1 MQRIS
6 GFCAA
11 LFVLLVLQVSTP
23 RAEEAACT
31 AQLPSGSFPILRN
44 AKLSQKTTRLCFS
57 EIVLLYS
64 AVAKAPLWSAEHLTA
79 ARIQSA
85 RGLQRLRSNA
95 FHAELSLPTSERAEL
110 YDYRKS
116 GYDRGH
122 MAPNG
127 DMSTPEAQADSFSLA
142 NMVPQDPC
150 NNEVLWEGIESAVRD
165 LALLEGEVFVV
176 TGPVFRGRELLILN
190 GRVLIPTHL
199 YKAIYVPSRR
209 VAGAFFAPNDA
220 SQKWE
225 SLTIAE
231 LETRIGIDV
240 FPGLPANVKK
250 AGMSLPEPTPHFGC
264 RVRTSEV
271 TSSGSSGG
279 Q

>member
-11 LFVLLVLQVSTP
+11 LFVLLVFQISTP

-31 AQLPSGSFPILRN
+31 AQLPGGSFPILRN
-44 AKLSQKTTRLCFS
+44 IKLSQKTTRLCFS
-57 EIVLLYS
+57 EIALLYS
-64 AVAKAPLWSAEHLTA
+64 SIAKAPLWSAERLTA

-85 RGLQRLRSNA
+85 HGLHRPRSNA
-95 FHAELSLPTSERAEL
+95 FHAEPQLPASERAEL
-110 YDYRKS
+110 DDFRRS

-127 DMSTPEAQADSFSLA
+127 DMSTPEAQAESFSLA

-150 NNEVLWEGIESAVRD
+150 NNEVLWEGIESVVRE

-176 TGPVFRGRELLILN
+176 TGPVFKGRELLILN

-199 YKAIYVPSRR
+199 FKAIYVPSRHA
-209 VAGAFFAPNDA
+209 AGAFYAPNDA

-231 LETRIGIDV
+231 LEARIGIDV
-240 FPGLPANVKK
+240 FPGLPAHVKK
-250 AGMSLPEPTPHFGC
+250 ASMSLPEPTPHFGC
-264 RVRTSEV
+264 RIRTSEI
-271 TSSGSSGG
+271 SSEGR
-279 Q
+279 